1 MLTGAANPFPNYT
14 KVPTWVPTSVWTML
28 RIATLAITCA
38 LLVLLV
44 VNPDLGLLLV
54 WGLTVPLLP
63 AIFAAAP
70 GLWRQVCPM
79 AFLNQLPRAF
89 GFGRDL
95 SLPVRVK
102 HLAYYLAMILFFFI
116 VSLRHVILNDQ
127 PWLLAGVLITMLFAA
142 FIGGVIFKGRSGWC
156 GTFCPLAPIQRAYG
170 QAPIVIV
177 NNGYCPTCV
186 GCQKNCYDFNP
197 RAAVHSDLADPDRWY
212 AGHKEIFIGAL
223 PGFIIGFFV
232 SESPA
237 QIGILLYYAH
247 FALWTGMSLGVYMAL
262 TRLVFGITYKVA
274 LAYSMAAL
282 LIFYWFTAPIIVT
295 TLAKIFGVPFP
306 AWSGSAVWTAIALVG
321 AGVLAVG
328 LLTEQDFKRVSS
340 ANGDARPAISVNAN
354 VLHAAGPVDA
364 DKLVLDRGTGRSFPV
379 DPGQS
384 LLEGIESVGVAMN
397 FGCRMGM
404 CGADPIVV
412 VEGGDC
418 LSKPTDD
425 ELATLRRLGLEGRAR
440 MACVCRPLSG
450 GVVIDTKTNPND
462 LPEPVVAQ
470 PQGDLGLAA
479 GIGKV
484 VIIGNGT
491 AGMTAAA
498 EIRRLSP
505 SCRIDVVAKES
516 EHLYNR
522 MAIGR
527 LLYGCSAMAGMH
539 LMAPDWHDK
548 NNVTVWLNTIATN
561 LELAK
566 REVHLGTGEVLSYDR
581 LILAQGSSAFMP
593 PIDGITLPG
602 CFALREA
609 SDAMAIRAWRQQ
621 HNCRTA
627 IVLGGGVLG
636 VEAADALRHLQLEVT
651 IIERSSRLMERQLDD
666 KGSAILSRYLAG
678 LGVSVKFDTAV
689 ARIRGD
695 LHISSVELASGERL
709 DADIL
714 VACAGIKPNIEIA
727 TSAGL
732 RVNRGVI
739 VDTAMQTS
747 DPNVFAVGD
756 VAELPGAVS
765 GLWAVSTGQA
775 RVAVGKMLGT
785 EISASQPSTLVNLK
799 VDGIDV
805 KAFGLLKRTHPG
817 QVVIQSAD
825 EPVNEHRMLIVD
837 EARIVGAVFVGPP
850 GAGKFIGT
858 IIQSNRDITPV
869 LSDLRRGNW
878 EALGRLTTE
887 QPAVLANK
895 TDEKLASSTCFPIV
909 PDLISNVGEEPSLVP
924 RWSQNASSSCAH
936 SLADAN
942 K

>member
-223 PGFIIGFFV
+223 PGFIIAFFV
-232 SESPA
+232 SESPTK
-237 QIGILLYYAH
+237 IGLLPYYAH
-247 FALWTGMSLGVYMAL
+247 FALWTGISLGLYMAL

-282 LIFYWFTAPIIVT
+282 LIFYWFTAPILVATI
-295 TLAKIFGVPFP
+295 AKLSGVPFP
-306 AWSGSAVWTAIALVG
+306 AWSGSAVWTAIALIG
-321 AGVLAVG
+321 AAVLLVG
-328 LLTEQDFKRVSS
+328 LLADQDCKRVSS
-340 ANGDARPAISVNAN
+340 ANGEAAQVISVNAN
-354 VLHAAGPVDA
+354 VLHAAGMVDA
-364 DKLVLDRGTGRSFPV
+364 ENLVLDRGTGRSFPV

-412 VEGGDC
+412 VEGADC
-418 LSKPTDD
+418 LTKPTDE
-425 ELATLRRLGLEGRAR
+425 ELTTLRRLGLEGRAR
-440 MACVCRPLSG
+440 MACVCRPLRG
-450 GVVIDTKTNPND
+450 GVVIDTKINPSD
-462 LPEPVVAQ
+462 LPEPVAAQ
-470 PQGDLGLAA
+470 LQVDLGLAG

-505 SCRIDVVAKES
+505 SCQIDVVAKES

-527 LLYGCSAMAGMH
+527 LLYGRSAMAGMH
-539 LMAPDWHDK
+539 LMAPEWHDK
-548 NNVTVWLNTIATN
+548 NNVTIWLNTIATK
-561 LELAK
+561 LELDK
-566 REVHLGTGEVLSYDR
+566 REVYLGTGEVLSYDR
-581 LILAQGSSAFMP
+581 LIIAQGSGAFMP
-593 PIDGITLPG
+593 PIDGIMLPG

-609 SDAMAIRAWRQQ
+609 SDAMAIRAWRQH

-627 IVLGGGVLG
+627 VVLGGGVLG

-666 KGSAILSRYLAG
+666 RGSAILSRYLAG
-678 LGVSVKFDTAV
+678 LGVCVKFDTAV

-695 LHISSVELASGERL
+695 SQISSFALASGER
-709 DADIL
+709 
-714 VACAGIKPNIEIA
+714 IA
-727 TSAGL
+727 PTSSSS
-732 RVNRGVI
+732 V
-739 VDTAMQTS
+739 
-747 DPNVFAVGD
+747 P
-756 VAELPGAVS
+756 
-765 GLWAVSTGQA
+765 
-775 RVAVGKMLGT
+775 
-785 EISASQPSTLVNLK
+785 
-799 VDGIDV
+799 
-805 KAFGLLKRTHPG
+805 
-817 QVVIQSAD
+817 
-825 EPVNEHRMLIVD
+825 
-837 EARIVGAVFVGPP
+837 
-850 GAGKFIGT
+850 
-858 IIQSNRDITPV
+858 
-869 LSDLRRGNW
+869 
-878 EALGRLTTE
+878 
-887 QPAVLANK
+887 
-895 TDEKLASSTCFPIV
+895 ASSQIPR
-909 PDLISNVGEEPSLVP
+909 SPSS
-924 RWSQNASSSCAH
+924 RDSR
-936 SLADAN
+936 
-942 K
+942 